1 MNAIKRVDIFFA
13 RSRRETCWKDRS
25 KERRART
32 SPLPLGEMF
41 PGIDENDSFRRFCL
55 TGHRI
60 LSDTFRNGVSICISR
75 LQLGIAREGS
85 TKKFFGAMLLKE
97 NERDD
102 KMIRIRLFVDLIT
115 VMMNVYLCLFV
126 SMYLELISL
135 LRFMSWLERW
145 LDFRIIFLLIR
156 VFTSIF
162 GWISFYKLY

>member
-1 MNAIKRVDIFFA
+1 MKRDERDQKGGYFF
-13 RSRRETCWKDRS
+13 RPIS
-25 KERRART
+25 KGDLLEGQVEGEE
-32 SPLPLGEMF
+32 SSNVPLGEMF

-97 NERDD
+97 NKRDD

-126 SMYLELISL
+126 SMCLELISL
-135 LRFMSWLERW
+135 LRFMS
-145 LDFRIIFLLIR
+145 
-156 VFTSIF
+156 
-162 GWISFYKLY
+162 